1 MFLPCFTLYLS
12 TISEYKPP
20 GGLYIYIWT
29 GDLTEGFLCYEF
41 GGLIHGGACFRNF
54 TVYTLLKSLLN
65 YLQIT

>member
-12 TISEYKPP
+12 AIFDYKPP
-20 GGLYIYIWT
+20 GGLYIYLD
-29 GDLTEGFLCYEF
+29 GRFNGGFFALRDW
-41 GGLIHGGACFRNF
+41 GAYFRNF